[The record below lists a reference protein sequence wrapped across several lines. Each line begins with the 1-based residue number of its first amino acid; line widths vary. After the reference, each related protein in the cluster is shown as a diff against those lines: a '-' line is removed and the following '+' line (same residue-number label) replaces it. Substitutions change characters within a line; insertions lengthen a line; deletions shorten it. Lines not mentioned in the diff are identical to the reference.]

1 MKGNERVLHEIDPN
15 NPEKSLAAL
24 HAFIS
29 SNSKNKSEVE
39 AVSLMCVRDFIDPRH
54 TDKELRDNGYVL
66 TVAQFEEDCEKFLRL
81 VNDDPISYNSRLK
94 RLHHGFNALI
104 QQYTKGQVRNKVVI
118 EELSKRFAIELLSY
132 YNNSN
137 PEARKLPD
145 ELRQKIAN
153 MFEIKVE
160 KLNEEWI
167 KKQLGGETGKEFN
180 EFLVA
185 QLLKDWQSNALD
197 SNISKQLVEEK
208 NKINTVG
215 ALLAYFQDNKLP
227 NGVQEAIKGAI
238 IEELK
243 QKVEALQITTTSALG
258 SEIQAI
264 KLSSLRNDNYFIMNK
279 LIDVWQN
286 QKTSGEVTRQ
296 FEDIA
301 KLVIEKMKPDLE
313 TRLVQQFE
321 QIATKIFLEKVQ
333 EGAYYKELHESVR
346 GKTLAIAKQSL
357 LPMLNS
363 DRETSKCKEAVYKD
377 VMGQLHDGWVK
388 GQLSERVADFLK
400 DIVFSSLK
408 GLDKQLTDKVW
419 SNNDR
424 VELHALRRDMAEM
437 IAAMKELKGQ
447 ITPVVPRFESSS
459 AATSSAATT
468 ADAKALPSS
477 AFNFFSSKP

>member
-1 MKGNERVLHEIDPN
+1 MKGNERILQELDPN
-15 NPEKSLAAL
+15 SPEKSLAAL

-29 SNSKNKSEVE
+29 SNSKNKPEVE
-39 AVSLMCVRDFIDPRH
+39 AISLMCVRDFIDPRH

-66 TVAQFEEDCEKFLRL
+66 TIAQFEEDCEKFLRL

-94 RLHHGFNALI
+94 RLHHGYNALI
-104 QQYTKGQVRNKVVI
+104 QQYTKGQVRNKVVM

-132 YNNSN
+132 YTNSN

-145 ELRQKIAN
+145 ELRQKIAS

-160 KLNEEWI
+160 KLNDEWI
-167 KKQLGGETGKEFN
+167 KKQLGGDTGKEFN
-180 EFLVA
+180 EVLIS
-185 QLLKDWQSNALD
+185 QLLKEWQANTLD
-197 SNISKQLVEEK
+197 ANISKQLVEEK

-215 ALLAYFQDNKLP
+215 ALLAYFQNNKLP

-264 KLSSLRNDNYFIMNK
+264 KLGSLRNDNYFIMNK

-321 QIATKIFLEKVQ
+321 QVATKIFLEKVQ
-333 EGAYYKELHESVR
+333 DGAYYKELHESVR
-346 GKTLAIAKQSL
+346 AKTLAIVKQTI

-363 DRETSKCKEAVYKD
+363 DRDSSKCKEAVYKD

-388 GQLSERVADFLK
+388 GQLSERSADFLK
-400 DIVFSSLK
+400 DIVFASLK
-408 GLDKQLTDKVW
+408 GLDKQLVDKVW
-419 SNNDR
+419 SHNDR
-424 VELHALRRDMAEM
+424 LELHALRKDMADM
-437 IAAMKELKGQ
+437 IAAVKELKAQ
-447 ITPVVPRFESSS
+447 ITPVAPKFESSS
-459 AATSSAATT
+459 AATASET
-468 ADAKALPSS
+468 KAVPSS
-477 AFNFFSSKP
+477 AFFFNSKP